1 MLYIQEQLMH
11 VLRVLQADLLF
22 KSHRL
27 FDNFHFFTAS
37 VTRLTSAS
45 AERQFDALGA
55 ADS

>member
-1 MLYIQEQLMH
+1 MH